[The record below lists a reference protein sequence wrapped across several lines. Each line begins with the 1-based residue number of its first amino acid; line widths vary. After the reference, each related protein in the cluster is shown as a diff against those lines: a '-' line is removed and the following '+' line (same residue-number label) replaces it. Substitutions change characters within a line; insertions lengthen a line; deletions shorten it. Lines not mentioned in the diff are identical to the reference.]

1 VQIHDVIQRTP
12 AWEALRDSCWP
23 GSVAPAMRGE
33 SSYVMRDEAIAAAA
47 VGTPRE
53 FSAWVE
59 KNILQK
65 GRDIEIAGRRIAE
78 KMLGEDLYPAT
89 CTEDIPGLSRPLLV
103 SLDGLTMDWDT
114 TFECKQY
121 NAGLFAAVQGGD
133 CLEHRFQVV
142 QGLVITKAKRCLFM
156 CTDGT
161 EENTATCWITLRDGD
176 ERDLIAGWKQFE
188 EDVKNY
194 TPPPQAEVVVGAT
207 IKELPALTIRVEGRV
222 VDSNLGVFRQAAR
235 ELIAAIRTDLQTDQ
249 DFADADKAT
258 KWLKDGEDRL
268 ELVKAQALSQT
279 ATIDDLFRTVD
290 EIRNG
295 MRDKRLMLEKLVKT
309 RKEGIRAEIVTGA
322 RTALGYHC
330 LTLSNLLAGAAKN
343 WWPRG
348 VAAPTITVEGVGEN
362 FVGVIK
368 GLKSI
373 DSLRN
378 KVNTELA
385 DRKIAASSLA
395 NAIQERMALMAELA
409 PQHAHLFTDASQ
421 LVNKDLDYV
430 KLAVEGRLRDEQRR
444 IEAEEARKKAEAAA
458 AAATAAAIATA
469 QQPPAAVHPAEAGLR
484 EQQPASVPTSA
495 DPASSQLA
503 TSQAVGAA
511 AGINVTNKFL
521 VGVRGDNTLVIAKLR
536 PDYLLTKA
544 NALNLAAWLVAL
556 ADDNDEFPAL
566 LRAIQNT

>member
-161 EENTATCWITLRDGD
+161 EENTATCWITLRENDAA
-176 ERDLIAGWKQFE
+176 DLIAGWKQFE
-188 EDVKNY
+188 ADVKNY
-194 TPPPQAEVVVGAT
+194 APPPQAEVIVPIT
-207 IKELPALTIRVEGRV
+207 IKELPALMVRLEGRV
-222 VDSNLGVFRQAAR
+222 LDSNLGVFRQAAR
-235 ELIAAIRTDLQTDQ
+235 DLIDSVNMDLQTDE
-249 DFADADKAT
+249 DFINAQKAIKALKEGKDKLQRVKEDALA
-258 KWLKDGEDRL
+258 
-268 ELVKAQALSQT
+268 QT
-279 ATIDDLFRTVD
+279 ASIDDLFRTINEISGWMD
-290 EIRNG
+290 E
-295 MRDKRLMLEKLVKT
+295 KRLPLEKLVVT
-309 RKEGIRAEIVTGA
+309 RKEGIRAEAVTAA
-322 RTALGYHC
+322 RAALSQHC
-330 LTLSNLLAGAAKN
+330 LMLSNLLAGAAKN

-348 VAAPTITVEGVGEN
+348 VATPTITVEDVGEN

-368 GLKSI
+368 GLKSM

-385 DRKIAASSLA
+385 RCKIAASSVA
-395 NAIQERMALMAELA
+395 NVIQERMALMAELA
-409 PQHAHLFTDASQ
+409 PQHAHLFMDAPL
-421 LVNKDLDYV
+421 LVLKADL
-430 KLAVEGRLRDEQRR
+430 KLIVEDRLRVDQERVAR
-444 IEAEEARKKAEAAA
+444 EEAAKDAAA
-458 AAATAAAIATA
+458 AAIQTA
-469 QQPPAAVHPAEAGLR
+469 QQPPAPAHTAEAGLR

-521 VGVRGDNTLVIAKLR
+521 VGVRGDNALVIAKLR